1 MAAEKY
7 NPAQI
12 TARIRFE
19 LEQMRARNEQHGFE
33 HLCRHLARALICRN
47 ILPAT
52 GPVAAGGDQGRDF
65 ETFRTYL
72 AGSPIAD
79 SSFVGRTSEGPVAF
93 ACTLTDKKNIVGKMK
108 SDIKTITA
116 SGEPVVDIHY
126 FCTADV
132 PVSRRH
138 ELQEWAKDNH
148 NVPLEIHDGQ
158 AISEHLACR
167 DLFWIAVQ
175 YSNIPSDLY
184 PPAPS
189 GSEDE
194 WYQNL
199 LSKWKDSAQ
208 PPDNYADFIQI
219 KSASR
224 HATHSDTA
232 KQDLPFWIGCLDSLI
247 QSTPLTVLQRKAMY
261 EIAVA
266 ALIGLGTLYG
276 YEEKLRLYF
285 ADIPSLSNLSD
296 IEDITA
302 LWTYCVGAYNR
313 NLVQFTSEELTRWR
327 EQIIGKIEGELHD
340 TEEPGRRCA
349 LLHDLGCIYVIR
361 ALEQGALPDVDA
373 ALTYW
378 LELSSIADKAYFF
391 PLDNFAD
398 HLTQLLNLAPDIASI
413 SDNPKF
419 YKLAQ
424 RIDELLSKRHGEF
437 IAAEKCRDRAIALY
451 NKGEILRALKEIHM
465 AKIKWFAEE
474 TLRGSVLAA
483 SFASRCYQ
491 DIGLA
496 FAAKYYALA
505 SAHICVMSS
514 NEEVKQY
521 IPRALVDA
529 AACDYLQGA
538 FCGFF
543 DLSDIALRAFR
554 VFANMD
560 SSDADNEINRTVFH
574 ASVIYALSKHLATD
588 LTDFVN
594 KRISVWEGL
603 QEYFEQIIPVAESVW
618 KGKTLSQLWSTLE
631 EQLVGSPFSDVGQ
644 ERTVSFQALGVTWFF
659 HWDNTYDV
667 TCMAEELISALQIL
681 LADLAGSDLCLLRT
695 SLDAEFQA
703 DTVPEI
709 IVEPIPSNE
718 QACWKIRIPS
728 TSNKDLTHIE
738 VVALATKL
746 LTSVS
751 VLPADQLYNHLDDA
765 LREGLSNKTL
775 FGQRYKVLYMEVVT
789 KDTFESS
796 GRKYESPPQID
807 RPFRPIVHQQLDWY
821 DKLIPGYSKESAE
834 ALLGNRYKHSV
845 IPIKYTLGRLL
856 QDPGFK
862 ETTNK
867 LKGEGWLDWHIL
879 TAVALATVNYRV
891 AKKLGLGRD
900 IKDYT
905 SHFDT
910 LFHQEEGS
918 DLPLVPMS
926 EYSEDKLRLHL
937 HASMISTLRGLGFV
951 TYQQTPD
958 FKAISDFLGKRCNYW
973 IDDIPH
979 LDYGF

>member
-12 TARIRFE
+12 SARIRFE
-19 LEQMRARNEQHGFE
+19 LEQLRARNEQHGFE

-72 AGSPIAD
+72 ADSSIAD

-93 ACTLTDKKNIVGKMK
+93 ACTLTDKKNIAGKIK

-116 SGEPVVDIHY
+116 GGEPVVDIHY

-132 PVSRRH
+132 PVGRRH
-138 ELQEWAKDNH
+138 ELKEWAKDNY

-167 DLFWIAVQ
+167 DLFWITEQ
-175 YSNIPSDLY
+175 YLNIPSDLY

-194 WYQNL
+194 WYQNS
-199 LSKWKDSAQ
+199 LSIWKDSAQ

-219 KSASR
+219 KSAIR
-224 HATHSDTA
+224 HATNLDTA
-232 KQDLPFWIGCLDSLI
+232 KQDLPFWIECLDSLI
-247 QSTPLTVLQRKAMY
+247 QSTPLTVLQRKALY

-276 YEEKLRLYF
+276 YEERLRLYF

-296 IEDITA
+296 IEDITV
-302 LWTYCVGAYNR
+302 LWTFCSGAYNR
-313 NLVQFTSEELTRWR
+313 NLVQFTSEELTSWR
-327 EQIIGKIEGELHD
+327 EQIINKIEGELHD
-340 TEEPGRRCA
+340 TEQPGRRCA
-349 LLHDLGCIYVIR
+349 LLYSLGHMR
-361 ALEQGALPDVDA
+361 MMPAPEQETLPDVDA

-378 LELSSIADKAYFF
+378 LELSSIAEEACFF
-391 PLDNFAD
+391 PLENLAD
-398 HLTQLLNLAPDIASI
+398 HLTQLLNLAPEIGSI

-419 YKLAQ
+419 YRLTQ
-424 RIDELLSKRHGEF
+424 RVDELLSKRHGEF
-437 IAAEKCRDRAIALY
+437 IAAEKCRDRAVALY
-451 NKGEILRALKEIHM
+451 ERGEILRALKEIHM
-465 AKIKWFAEE
+465 AKVKWFAEE

-483 SFASRCYQ
+483 LFASRCYQ

-543 DLSDIALRAFR
+543 DLSDIALRTFRAF
-554 VFANMD
+554 VNMD
-560 SSDADNEINRTVFH
+560 SSDDDNEINRTVFH
-574 ASVIYALSKHLATD
+574 ASVIHALSKHLAPD

-603 QEYFEQIIPVAESVW
+603 QEYFEQIIPVAENVW
-618 KGKTLSQLWSTLE
+618 KDKTLSQLWSTLE
-631 EQLVGSPFSDVGQ
+631 EQLVGRPFTDVGQ

-695 SLDAEFQA
+695 FLDVEFQA
-703 DTVPEI
+703 DTLSEI
-709 IVEPIPSNE
+709 IVEPVPSNE
-718 QACWKIRIPS
+718 QTCWKVRIPS
-728 TSNKDLTHIE
+728 TSNKELTHIE

-746 LTSVS
+746 LTNVS
-751 VLPADQLYNHLDDA
+751 VLPADQLYNHLEDA
-765 LREGLSNKTL
+765 FREGLPNKTL
-775 FGQRYKVLYMEVVT
+775 FGQRYKMLYMEFVT

-796 GRKYESPPQID
+796 GRKFKSPPQID
-807 RPFRPIVHQQLDWY
+807 HPFRPIVHQQLDWY
-821 DKLIPGYSKESAE
+821 DKLIPGYSKQSAE
-834 ALLGNRYKHSV
+834 EALKNRYKLSV
-845 IPIKYTLGRLL
+845 MPIKYTLGRLL
-856 QDPGFK
+856 QEPDFK
-862 ETTNK
+862 ATIKK

-879 TAVALATVNYRV
+879 NAVALATVNYRV
-891 AKKLGLGRD
+891 AKELGLGRD
-900 IKDYT
+900 MGDYT
-905 SHFDT
+905 SRFTT
-910 LFHQEEGS
+910 LIYQEEGS
-918 DLPLVPMS
+918 DLPPVPLS
-926 EYSEDKLRLHL
+926 KYTEDKLRFHL
-937 HASMISTLRGLGFV
+937 YSSMVSTLRGLGFM
-951 TYQQTPD
+951 THQQTPD

-973 IDDIPH
+973 VDDIPH
-979 LDYGF
+979 PDYGF

>member
-1 MAAEKY
+1 MIAEK
-7 NPAQI
+7 NTLVQVI
-12 TARIRFE
+12 ARIRFE
-19 LEQMRARNEQHGFE
+19 LEQLSVRNEQHEFDN
-33 HLCRHLARALICRN
+33 LCRHLARARICSN

-72 AGSPIAD
+72 ADSPIAD
-79 SSFVGRTSEGPVAF
+79 SSFVGLTSEGPVAF
-93 ACTLTDKKNIVGKMK
+93 ACTLTDKKNITGKIK

-116 SGEPVVDIHY
+116 TGEPVIDIQY
-126 FCTADV
+126 LCTADV
-132 PVSRRH
+132 SVSRRH
-138 ELQEWAKDNH
+138 KLQEWAKDNH

-167 DLFWIAVQ
+167 DLFWIAEQ
-175 YSNIPSDLY
+175 YLHIPSDHY

-189 GSEDE
+189 DSEDE

-199 LSKWKDSAQ
+199 LSTWKDSAQ

-219 KSASR
+219 KSATR
-224 HATHSDTA
+224 HATNSDTA
-232 KQDLPFWIGCLDSLI
+232 KQDLPFWIECLDSLI

-276 YEEKLRLYF
+276 YEERLRLYL

-296 IEDITA
+296 IEDITV
-302 LWTYCVGAYNR
+302 LWTFCSGAYNR

-327 EQIIGKIEGELHD
+327 EQIIGKIEGELRD

-349 LLHDLGCIYVIR
+349 LLHNLGYIYIIPTP
-361 ALEQGALPDVDA
+361 EQAALPDVDT

-378 LELSSIADKAYFF
+378 LELSSIADEAYFF
-391 PLDNFAD
+391 PLEHFAD
-398 HLTQLLNLAPDIASI
+398 HLTQLLNLAPDIVSV

-419 YKLAQ
+419 HRLTQ
-424 RIDELLSKRHGEF
+424 HIDELLSKRHGEF
-437 IAAEKCRDRAIALY
+437 IAAEKCRDRAKALY
-451 NKGEILRALKEIHM
+451 EKGEILRALKETHM

-483 SFASRCYQ
+483 LFASRCYQ

-505 SAHICVMSS
+505 SAHICLMSS

-521 IPRALVDA
+521 IPGALVDA

-543 DLSDIALRAFR
+543 DLSDIALRTFR
-554 VFANMD
+554 VFVNMD

-594 KRISVWEGL
+594 RRISVWQGL

-618 KGKTLSQLWSTLE
+618 KDKTLSQLWSTLE
-631 EQLVGSPFSDVGQ
+631 EQLVGKPFSDVGQ
-644 ERTVSFQALGVTWFF
+644 ERAVSFQAIGVTWFF

-695 SLDAEFQA
+695 SLDVEFQA
-703 DTVPEI
+703 DTVSEI

-718 QACWKIRIPS
+718 KACWKVRIPI

-765 LREGLSNKTL
+765 FREGLSNKTL
-775 FGQRYKVLYMEVVT
+775 FGQRYKMVYTEFVT
-789 KDTFESS
+789 KDIFERSE
-796 GRKYESPPQID
+796 RKFKSPPQID

-821 DKLIPGYSKESAE
+821 DRLIPGYSKESAE
-834 ALLGNRYKHSV
+834 ELLKNRYEGSV

-862 ETTNK
+862 DTINE

-891 AKKLGLGRD
+891 AKELGLGRD
-900 IKDYT
+900 MRDYA
-905 SHFDT
+905 SRFNT
-910 LFHQEEGS
+910 LIYQEEGS
-918 DLPLVPMS
+918 DLPPVPLS
-926 EYSEDKLRLHL
+926 EYSGNKLRFHL
-937 HASMISTLRGLGFV
+937 YSSMVSTLRSLGFI
-951 TYQQTPD
+951 THQQTPD
-958 FKAISDFLGKRCNYW
+958 FKAISDFLGKRYNYW

-979 LDYGF
+979 PDYGF